1 MQSTFADKQD
11 RPMPIHAAIIMDGN
25 GRWAERQGRP
35 RAEGHRAGI
44 DALRRTLKAAPE
56 LGIHTLSVFAF
67 SAANWARP
75 EAEVESLMALL
86 QEYLDRETENLVE
99 DGVRL
104 SIIGRRDRLPPR
116 LVAEIE
122 RSEAATQFGDV
133 LHMRVAID
141 YSARDAIAQATR
153 ALIANPD
160 FTREDF
166 ARAVTGDGTSE
177 VDLLIRTSGE
187 QRLSDFLL
195 WESAYAELYFTERAW
210 PDFTETDLAEAL
222 KVFRGR
228 QRNFGGLPARA
239 ANAA

>member
-1 MQSTFADKQD
+1 MQSTFADKQA
-11 RPMPIHAAIIMDGN
+11 PAPIHAAIIMDGN

-44 DALRRTLKAAPE
+44 DALRRTLSAAPE
-56 LGIHTLSVFAF
+56 LGIQTLSVFAF
-67 SAANWARP
+67 SSANWQRP
-75 EAEVESLMALL
+75 ETEVASLLALL
-86 QEYLDRETENLVE
+86 EEYLDRETENLVQ
-99 DGVRL
+99 DGIRL
-104 SIIGRRDRLPPR
+104 SIIGRRDRLPAR

-133 LHMRVAID
+133 LHLRVAID

-160 FTREDF
+160 FTKEDF
-166 ARAVTGDGTSE
+166 ARAVMGDDSPE

-210 PDFTETDLAEAL
+210 PDFTDADLTEA
-222 KVFRGR
+222 VTAFRGR

-239 ANAA
+239 A

>member
-1 MQSTFADKQD
+1 MQSTFADKQNQ
-11 RPMPIHAAIIMDGN
+11 PQPIHAAIIMDGN

-35 RAEGHRAGI
+35 RADGHRAGI
-44 DALRRTLKAAPE
+44 VALRRTLKAAPE

-67 SAANWARP
+67 SAANWCRP
-75 EAEVESLMALL
+75 EAEVASLLALL
-86 QEYLDRETENLVE
+86 EEYLDRETENLVE
-99 DGVRL
+99 DGIRL

-116 LVAEIE
+116 LVSEIE

-133 LHMRVAID
+133 LHLRVAID

-160 FTREDF
+160 FTKEDF
-166 ARAVTGDGTSE
+166 ALALAGDGAAE

-195 WESAYAELYFTERAW
+195 WEIAYAELYFTERAW
-210 PDFTETDLAEAL
+210 PDFSEGDLAQAVT
-222 KVFRGR
+222 VFRSR

-239 ANAA
+239 A

>member
-11 RPMPIHAAIIMDGN
+11 GPQAPIHAAIIMDGN

-35 RAEGHRAGI
+35 RFEGHRAGI

-67 SAANWARP
+67 SADNWRRP
-75 EAEVESLMALL
+75 EAEVKALMALL
-86 QEYLDRETENLVE
+86 EEYLDRETENLVE
-99 DGVRL
+99 DGIRL
-104 SIIGRRDRLPPR
+104 SIIGRRDRLPAR
-116 LVAEIE
+116 LVSEIE

-133 LHMRVAID
+133 LHLRVAID

-160 FTREDF
+160 FTKEEF
-166 ARAVTGDGTSE
+166 ARALAGDGACE

-187 QRLSDFLL
+187 QRLSDFML
-195 WESAYAELYFTERAW
+195 WESAYAELYFTERTW
-210 PDFTETDLAEAL
+210 PDFCEADLLEAI
-222 KVFRGR
+222 KVFRAR
-228 QRNFGGLPARA
+228 KRNFGGLPARA
-239 ANAA
+239 A